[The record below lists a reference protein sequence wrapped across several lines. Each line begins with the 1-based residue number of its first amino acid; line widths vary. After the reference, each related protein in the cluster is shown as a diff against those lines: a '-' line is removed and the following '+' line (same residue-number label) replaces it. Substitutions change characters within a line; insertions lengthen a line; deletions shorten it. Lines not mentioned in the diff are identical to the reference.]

1 MRSYFLVGARKAKLN
16 VPIAYQFPAFK
27 NYGKGLSKKKKTECD
42 VAVAQILNG
51 TLESALYFTDA
62 YTEAVCVLSSS
73 MPCPCF
79 RVGRG
84 YVPGIPKSPT
94 TTL

>member
-1 MRSYFLVGARKAKLN
+1 MSPLLISSWHLKTTGKD
-16 VPIAYQFPAFK
+16 FP
-27 NYGKGLSKKKKTECD
+27 KKKTECD
-42 VAVAQILNG
+42 VAAAQILNG

-73 MPCPCF
+73 MPCLCF